1 MGATFTGVRMLTRKP
16 TSTPTRVMQGAEVW
30 QCGCGRKARGWEA
43 GKDISWERINNPIQE
58 FTEEKHRVNI
68 HLKT

>member
-1 MGATFTGVRMLTRKP
+1 MSPG
-16 TSTPTRVMQGAEVW
+16 
-30 QCGCGRKARGWEA
+30 GWE
-43 GKDISWERINNPIQE
+43 GREEHVLGINNLIQE